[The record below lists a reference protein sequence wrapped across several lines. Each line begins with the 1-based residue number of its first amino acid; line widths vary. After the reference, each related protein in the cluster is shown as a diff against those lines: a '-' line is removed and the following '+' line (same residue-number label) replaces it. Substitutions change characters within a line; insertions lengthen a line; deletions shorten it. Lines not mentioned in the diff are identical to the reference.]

1 MIALIFI
8 YFKEYAMNNMV
19 KRFSRSEFIKL
30 FHTTDM
36 NPNNIDN
43 QRLSLAYTRFINR
56 IQTVSKL
63 DSCSRLEAL
72 QALARTREILFRLQS
87 QHKDSESLSYQLIH
101 SSLSL
106 INFEKQMICL
116 QLKYPGIR
124 NMHEGGRR
132 VILLAEEPHGRQGC
146 DYLH

>member
-1 MIALIFI
+1 MEPMIALIFI

-72 QALARTREILFRLQS
+72 
-87 QHKDSESLSYQLIH
+87 
-101 SSLSL
+101 
-106 INFEKQMICL
+106 
-116 QLKYPGIR
+116 
-124 NMHEGGRR
+124 
-132 VILLAEEPHGRQGC
+132 
-146 DYLH
+146 